1 MNSECTISRTVD
13 PDEPRGSDSA
23 LFKSVVEGD
32 VTAVSSGERPLMPS
46 FSGQDTGRYSM
57 LNIALDTLSPPA
69 SKRLSHLSA
78 GIPGA
83 GLLPMKSAGNLPTA
97 TCEGSDPGSPPLH
110 RAQADLLVS
119 AAVYSPVCGEY
130 KKRNPAVDDRVEWC
144 YPQTFHSISACPT
157 TTQEHMLPY
166 TEFHV
171 TKPVNASSSATN
183 ERFCPRCAFPLDKCS
198 SPRPSPRDD
207 HSLKPQEL
215 WVNETIDMKTIMGSA
230 QGRDYL
236 SGRTLDM
243 EVHWLSIEER
253 PRNDEEQ
260 LTECQTHLSLSPA
273 QSTRSSGS
281 VSSFVGSKKLF
292 VCSEAF
298 GAPKPAYRNAG
309 SHKRVPSQQRTVGT
323 RYESPRSGASQSH
336 RESGRSKSG
345 SESEDCIRRPA
356 GKNSM
361 SRTALFAVGG
371 DHGSKL
377 VHLRRLRS
385 GHYRRVSRP
394 RYRRG
399 DDGLFEDPLSR
410 SFHRLKNC
418 SCCAVEDA
426 SHRLIS
432 PNALISRRTGRDQGE
447 KNCRNYHKLEEN
459 LKGSPAKER
468 DLPRRRS
475 EKEIESVS
483 RLKAKIE
490 ELKDALRVADQRIAT
505 QQQDERAYIE
515 NVKALRQKLHRL
527 EEKQSSGGSLN
538 SETKQVLNQ
547 LNDQEVPLR
556 EADIPKVATK
566 DIGVQTRNVGVILL
580 REPRLKSGIYAD
592 ILRGSERRMM
602 ALRVD
607 YALRL
612 IVLTHQDTIKLIPVL
627 DVVRMLTK
635 YEELRRLLEKG
646 GVRREEVP
654 DEEIDRTVALFLA
667 TGNPLSP
674 LVIVLRSEHLRNV
687 FVAHVKQLRF
697 SAEVEGGHL
706 FDKGFHGEQLKDGW
720 LSAAGGKE
728 Y

>member
-1 MNSECTISRTVD
+1 MSSKCGISRTVD
-13 PDEPRGSDSA
+13 PDEPRGSESA

-32 VTAVSSGERPLMPS
+32 IAAVSSVERPLMPS
-46 FSGQDTGRYSM
+46 FSGHDTGRDSM
-57 LNIALDTLSPPA
+57 LNVTPDSLSPPA

-78 GIPGA
+78 DILGA
-83 GLLPMKSAGNLPTA
+83 GLLPMKSTGNLSTA
-97 TCEGSDPGSPPLH
+97 TCEGSDPGSPPLP
-110 RAQADLLVS
+110 RAPAHLLVS
-119 AAVYSPVCGEY
+119 AAVYSPVCGDY
-130 KKRNPAVDDRVEWC
+130 KKRNPPVDDRAEWC
-144 YPQTFHSISACPT
+144 YRHTFHSISARPT
-157 TTQEHMLPY
+157 LIQEHMLPC

-183 ERFCPRCAFPLDKCS
+183 ERFCPRCGFPPDKCS

-207 HSLKPQEL
+207 HSLKPQKFWENEISN
-215 WVNETIDMKTIMGSA
+215 VNTIMRSA

-236 SGRTLDM
+236 SGRTPDM
-243 EVHWLSIEER
+243 EANWLSIEER
-253 PRNDEEQ
+253 PLNDGQQ
-260 LTECQTHLSLSPA
+260 LTECQTDLSLSPA
-273 QSTRSSGS
+273 RSTRSSGS
-281 VSSFVGSKKLF
+281 MSSFVESKKLF

-298 GAPKPAYRNAG
+298 GAPKPAYKNGG
-309 SHKRVPSQQRTVGT
+309 SHKRVPSQQRALGT
-323 RYESPRSGASQSH
+323 RYDSPRSGASQSH

-345 SESEDCIRRPA
+345 SECEDCIRRSA

-361 SRTALFAVGG
+361 SRTALFAVEGV
-371 DHGSKL
+371 HASKL
-377 VHLRRLRS
+377 VHLRRLRN
-385 GHYRRVSRP
+385 GHYRRVSKP

-399 DDGLFEDPLSR
+399 DDGLFEDPLSQ

-426 SHRLIS
+426 SHVLIS
-432 PNALISRRTGRDQGE
+432 PNASISRRTGRDQGE
-447 KNCRNYHKLEEN
+447 NNCRNYHEFEEN

-475 EKEIESVS
+475 EQETESVS

-527 EEKQSSGGSLN
+527 EEKQTSGGSLN
-538 SETKQVLNQ
+538 SETKLVQSQ
-547 LNDQEVPLR
+547 LNEQEVPLR
-556 EADIPKVATK
+556 EAYIPKVATE

-592 ILRGSERRMM
+592 ILLGSERRMM

-627 DVVRMLTK
+627 DVLRMLTK
-635 YEELRRLLEKG
+635 YEELRRLLEKQ

-654 DEEIDRTVALFLA
+654 DEEIDHIVALFLSA
-667 TGNPLSP
+667 GNPLSP
-674 LVIVLRSEHLRNV
+674 LVIVFRSEHLRNV
-687 FVAHVKQLRF
+687 FVAHVTQLRF

-706 FDKGFHGEQLKDGW
+706 FDKGFHGEQFKDDW
-720 LSAAGGKE
+720 LSATGGKK